1 MRMVCRKNPVVH
13 NLQRSQCLLGREDE
27 VSAEAVIVD
36 DSSESISRLLAP
48 PPPLATTSLPIE
60 DAATGATAEDGVD
73 SENSPF
79 SSGGIEL
86 FRCLSRRRFFFFR
99 LLVDLSELREDGE
112 EGAEDEDPAVKE
124 PDPEFK
130 STLLA

>member
-1 MRMVCRKNPVVH
+1 M
-13 NLQRSQCLLGREDE
+13 LLLF
-27 VSAEAVIVD
+27 VLSMIV
-36 DSSESISRLLAP
+36 P
-48 PPPLATTSLPIE
+48 
-60 DAATGATAEDGVD
+60 
-73 SENSPF
+73 
-79 SSGGIEL
+79 GGIEL